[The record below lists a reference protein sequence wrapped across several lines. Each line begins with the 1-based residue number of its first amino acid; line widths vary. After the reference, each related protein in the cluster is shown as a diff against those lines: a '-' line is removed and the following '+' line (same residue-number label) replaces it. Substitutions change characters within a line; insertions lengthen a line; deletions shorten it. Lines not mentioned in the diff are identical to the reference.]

1 MGGGLANSDEARSAA
16 ETGPGQRGSIGGAKQ
31 GINAVEEPA
40 PDCDRGWSI
49 RSEGQAGVRVRQE
62 PALAKAGVR
71 YRGLVKNTQRLA
83 LLLGLGNLLTAEQ
96 WAQIRPG
103 SAGRANRRQP
113 KTDWALTQGWIS
125 PQNLGVNQIWPT
137 LNQFQGG
144 M

>member
-1 MGGGLANSDEARSAA
+1 MRPGLRRKLDSGSGEALAERNKASMRSKSLPPTAIGGGASV
-16 ETGPGQRGSIGGAKQ
+16 P
-31 GINAVEEPA
+31 
-40 PDCDRGWSI
+40 
-49 RSEGQAGVRVRQE
+49 EGQAGVRVRQE

-83 LLLGLGNLLTAEQ
+83 LLLGLGNLLTAER

-125 PQNLGVNQIWPT
+125 PQNLGVN
-137 LNQFQGG
+137 
-144 M
+144 